1 MLQNILV
8 KGSKTDQG
16 LGSNYVND
24 ENIVYQP
31 FLNPVHVSH
40 DFKLQIS
47 TFNSHSALIT
57 QHLRHLPIDYKAH
70 LHVLENGWYP
80 CNLDLTPLGTTGW

>member
-47 TFNSHSALIT
+47 TLIVIV
-57 QHLRHLPIDYKAH
+57 H
-70 LHVLENGWYP
+70 
-80 CNLDLTPLGTTGW
+80 

>member
-8 KGSKTDQG
+8 KGIKTDQG

-47 TFNSHSALIT
+47 TLIVIV
-57 QHLRHLPIDYKAH
+57 HLYNI
-70 LHVLENGWYP
+70 
-80 CNLDLTPLGTTGW
+80 